1 MENIHSVFRLM
12 TGNISIMPTVAAE
25 ISAKLKIKSSK
36 EKELCLSLIMSFSD
50 RKISP
55 ATAPGAAMLKSY
67 TLIFGMKCREHFT
80 LS

>member
-1 MENIHSVFRLM
+1 MENIHSAFRLM
-12 TGNISIMPTVAAE
+12 TGKISIMLIAAAK
-25 ISAKLKIKSSK
+25 ISVKLNIKSLK